1 MQANSHLL
9 AHHGLSTLCTRA
21 RWQPYAS
28 IQPSSMW
35 TPSGTYLH
43 TPASSSSNVST
54 PAPALHNSIYKSDL
68 TKPLPPHSNSHIP
81 SQPLKDIRDVHK
93 HKYVTGLVSEYLG
106 DFYFL
111 RHSFL
116 PDAAIRSLCEIW
128 NPHDIPTVFLTQVC
142 VMTPSTSMHS
152 ILPLMDHLI
161 PLFSLH
167 SPNNYPHCQ
176 SHCHTYQAHL
186 PPLTFPQ
193 HFAFHHDLK
202 PENFIFTDGWMFSQD
217 GYP

>member
-1 MQANSHLL
+1 MQANSHSL
-9 AHHGLSTLCTRA
+9 AHRGLSTLCTHA

-28 IQPSSMW
+28 IQPSSMR

-43 TPASSSSNVST
+43 TPASLSSNVST
-54 PAPALHNSIYKSDL
+54 PAPALHNSICESDL

-93 HKYVTGLVSEYLG
+93 HKYVTGLIGEYLG

-128 NPHDIPTVFLTQVC
+128 NLHDIPAVFLTQAC
-142 VMTPSTSMHS
+142 VTTPSTSMYS
-152 ILPLMDHLI
+152 ILPLNGLSNSSVFTALSQQL
-161 PLFSLH
+161 PLPQITPPYLPGTSS
-167 SPNNYPHCQ
+167 SPHVSMAPRILSRAATHC
-176 SHCHTYQAHL
+176 
-186 PPLTFPQ
+186 
-193 HFAFHHDLK
+193 DLSSA
-202 PENFIFTDGWMFSQD
+202 E
-217 GYP
+217 